1 MHLTKGEPHKF
12 GQASLFH
19 VVVKKQNFSDD
30 LQLLFEPLLVGL
42 EVKLLQHGFFTVVLN
57 RLTAKYNRLF
67 TKSMFLANYKREKQI
82 DIWCQL
88 NLIFGLVVEIGIFP
102 LIAIFKLFEERKRDL
117 FLI

>member
-1 MHLTKGEPHKF
+1 LAKSEPHKF

-30 LQLLFEPLLVGL
+30 LKLLFEPLLVVL
-42 EVKLLQHGFFTVVLN
+42 EVKLLQHSFLAVVLN
-57 RLTAKYNRLF
+57 RSAAEYNRLL
-67 TKSMFLANYKREKQI
+67 TKSVFLADNKREKQI

-88 NLIFGLVVEIGIFP
+88 HLVFGLVVEIGIFP
-102 LIAIFKLFEERKRDL
+102 LIAVFKLLEERKRDL